1 MKKSLFREKAYKKT
15 LSPEQINDYIKT
27 TGPGVW
33 LTLSAIIL
41 LVLGMVVWGVC
52 GTLEITIPSV
62 TVCEDGKSYCYIA
75 EKDIDK
81 ILSDSYIKIED
92 AVYKI
97 NKVSEEP
104 VPVSEEISP
113 YGMHLGSFE
122 NNEWVYRAQIDATL
136 KDGVYK
142 TYIVSDCVSPISLL
156 WNGGD

>member
-81 ILSDSYIKIED
+81 ISSDSYIKIED

-104 VPVSEEISP
+104 VPVFEEISP